1 MSILSTF
8 ELSER
13 NDNGLKV
20 SSVTK
25 TLHIRIPHLVY
36 FLDYKEKVRAS
47 SYDNRNLAS
56 ENLASEKLASGKP
69 FLKIFSEVNKDL
81 CVILVAECSVKWA
94 GEEIVMKVI

>member
-1 MSILSTF
+1 M
-8 ELSER
+8 
-13 NDNGLKV
+13 
-20 SSVTK
+20 
-25 TLHIRIPHLVY
+25 H

-81 CVILVAECSVKWA
+81 CVILVAKCSVKWA